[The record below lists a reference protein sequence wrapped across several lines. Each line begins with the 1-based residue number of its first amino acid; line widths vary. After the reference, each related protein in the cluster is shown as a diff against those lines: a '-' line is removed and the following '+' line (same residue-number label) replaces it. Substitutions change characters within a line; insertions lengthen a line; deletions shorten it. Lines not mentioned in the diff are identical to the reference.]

1 MFTQSNRFI
10 MATHYEIGFTSTRL
24 QQIWMNRTKVPL
36 PLLEAANS
44 LCCALWSG
52 VMWTTKLCWET
63 DQHKQPRPVC
73 FTLHRHHFLLESICG
88 QTGIKII
95 AGRGKKNQSNG
106 KYYTFVRSLEG
117 EGPAFNDWHNSRNSV
132 LRITVYL
139 VNTRKVMF
147 CSSILVSSLKRILQV
162 LQTAVVNKELNNSDA
177 VLCKPKYWSFFPDW
191 WTRQMFLWSLD
202 GSSGFVSNTIQC
214 FEEN

>member
-1 MFTQSNRFI
+1 
-10 MATHYEIGFTSTRL
+10 
-24 QQIWMNRTKVPL
+24 MNRTKVPL

-95 AGRGKKNQSNG
+95 VGGVKKSKPWKILYIREVLGR
-106 KYYTFVRSLEG
+106 
-117 EGPAFNDWHNSRNSV
+117 EGPAFNDWHNCRRMLKRNSV
-132 LRITVYL
+132 LYL
-139 VNTRKVMF
+139 VNTRMDMF
-147 CSSILVSSLKRILQV
+147 GSNILVSSH
-162 LQTAVVNKELNNSDA
+162 
-177 VLCKPKYWSFFPDW
+177 
-191 WTRQMFLWSLD
+191 
-202 GSSGFVSNTIQC
+202 
-214 FEEN
+214 